1 MCSSDLLEV
10 KGATISDGLGE
21 ISKGQN
27 GELYF
32 HPFNDDKSFMP
43 NLPFEPVSI
52 KPILKR
58 DNNAIVDNIEI
69 ELEDDLP
76 VASVPM
82 EPIDVVK
89 EDDDNQE
96 LSLDAIS
103 GTLDS
108 DNELE
113 LEPKPIDGVK
123 NENED
128 FGQEEG
134 EELAEEVVDNS
145 SSKKQVSKKTIYLSI
160 LVIGLIVIIFLIYLF
175 RENFSVVLENL
186 LYNKEELEILRKAGN
201 L

>member
-1 MCSSDLLEV
+1 
-10 KGATISDGLGE
+10 
-21 ISKGQN
+21 
-27 GELYF
+27 
-32 HPFNDDKSFMP
+32 MP

-128 FGQEEG
+128 FGQEAGEELA

-145 SSKKQVSKKTIYLSI
+145 SSKKQVSKKTISLYI
-160 LVIGLIVIIFLIYLF
+160 LVIGLIFIIFLFYLF
-175 RENFSVVLENL
+175 SEKFFVVL
-186 LYNKEELEILRKAGN
+186 LYFLFIF
-201 L
+201 

>member
-1 MCSSDLLEV
+1 MDFTHFSNVLQKLLIKNKNVTIPRIGCFVLEELNSEIQFSGKIITPPKTTLLFCTSEVDNDGELEKYLAEQNNITIAQAKIMLEDVVNDIVSALEV
-10 KGATISDGLGE
+10 KGATILDGLGE

-76 VASVPM
+76 VASVPL

-89 EDDDNQE
+89 EDDANQE
-96 LSLDAIS
+96 LSFVAIS
-103 GTLDS
+103 
-108 DNELE
+108 
-113 LEPKPIDGVK
+113 
-123 NENED
+123 
-128 FGQEEG
+128 
-134 EELAEEVVDNS
+134 
-145 SSKKQVSKKTIYLSI
+145 
-160 LVIGLIVIIFLIYLF
+160 
-175 RENFSVVLENL
+175 
-186 LYNKEELEILRKAGN
+186 
-201 L
+201 